1 MVVMMRRRRRH
12 SRSRRRR
19 RRTPAIILPGSRRT
33 MITRRRR
40 RRRTPAIM
48 LPGSR
53 RARRRRGRAVMM
65 PRRAMVRRRRR
76 RSCHGRAG
84 GGKGKSRCSDYR
96 CHQFGESVHFG
107 HPLYSGFIPL
117 LETQLTDF
125 LKTAFSFSSR
135 SQYSHK
141 PPGLNDN
148 FIKDITNCEKS
159 PKLCF
164 GKARKEPL
172 PAQGNRNPG
181 RQKRRAQGQ
190 EKKCQ
195 RKSGELNLTCH
206 PGEAHLSQ
214 RTRTWF
220 RS

>member
-1 MVVMMRRRRRH
+1 MRRRRRH

-33 MITRRRR
+33 MMTRRRR
-40 RRRTPAIM
+40 RRRAPIIM

-53 RARRRRGRAVMM
+53 RARRRRRGRAVMM
-65 PRRAMVRRRRR
+65 PRRTMVRRRRR

-125 LKTAFSFSSR
+125 LKTAFSFSSH
-135 SQYSHK
+135 SQYSQK

-159 PKLCF
+159 PELCF
-164 GKARKEPL
+164 WKAGKEPL
-172 PAQGNRNPG
+172 PAPAQLPETGASGENAGSPG
-181 RQKRRAQGQ
+181 FGKQKSGGPRRKKEKEREKIKKRTAPGQ
-190 EKKCQ
+190 E
-195 RKSGELNLTCH
+195 N
-206 PGEAHLSQ
+206 
-214 RTRTWF
+214 
-220 RS
+220 